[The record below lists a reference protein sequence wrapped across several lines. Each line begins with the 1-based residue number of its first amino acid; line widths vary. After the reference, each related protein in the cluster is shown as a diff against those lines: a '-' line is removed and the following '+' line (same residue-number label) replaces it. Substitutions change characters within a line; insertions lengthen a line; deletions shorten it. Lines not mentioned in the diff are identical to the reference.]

1 MAVRELFKNNLTGLD
16 FDSYLS
22 DKPPFQGYS
31 MDHTDLKRLKDGHVG
46 GQVSLPLAWFLAGFP
61 TESSDES
68 QKFYVIVIP
77 PFLSIGIRKFLI

>member
-46 GQVSLPLAWFLAGFP
+46 GQVRLPLTWFPAGFP
-61 TESSDES
+61 NYSS
-68 QKFYVIVIP
+68 
-77 PFLSIGIRKFLI
+77 